1 MKKIRTKFLPLLLAL
16 VTILSLLPT
25 SAFAASKTGSG
36 IQITQNQ
43 AYWSTRLLANGTPYS
58 YRPPLADGKLVYCMD
73 SGLGYHYATKSFLDS
88 FTWTSGSGADADAV
102 LQSAITNSGLS
113 EMDAMTIENVK
124 WMMTYLNDCKASNVG
139 QLFMAVQTYVW
150 ENQSYK
156 GEPGGDGD
164 AGGYANADT
173 YELYLSLIDDLLAK
187 KAAED
192 AEFLKQIEAYKAQGI
207 EASIVEDASAKW
219 AVFAISSNRKNQSFF
234 NYYGPRKLS
243 VGEAKPDQPEQPTGG
258 TGKITLKKTAAGTLK
273 GLPGARYSIYFN
285 GQIVGSDV
293 TGESGELHIEDAATG
308 LWTFVETA
316 APSGYCLDPTPKS
329 VYVDVSEGDREY
341 TVAAVNYAMP
351 SMIIYKEDAQ
361 TSAPVPGTVLSVKS
375 VTGAYSTSVKIGE
388 SGSAT
393 LEGLEPGVYVVSEES
408 VPEPYILSNTEQT
421 VALRPGKTTEVHFQ
435 DYKKPGL
442 EILKKNIANMDPIPD
457 MTYKVEQIDGSFE
470 TTVTT
475 DLRGRAFLADLPVG
489 SYRISEV
496 GGPSNVILSE
506 IPQVIYLE
514 AGCTRTVTF
523 FNAIKP
529 TLTVLKQNSVTSDPL
544 PGAKLH
550 IYYASDN
557 TSTGEMHDLGVFY
570 SNEEGKVILTDA
582 ERGWYKIVEESCPQG
597 FGFLDGEAVQEFYL
611 EENTSK
617 TVIIRNVPLSAL
629 VGFKYDTKTG
639 KGIPG
644 CRFELRYLSGNTSG
658 TGGTVI
664 GTYVTG
670 PNGAFTVTGLKK
682 GTYICEEVSSDGN
695 HIIDSE
701 PQTVWIS
708 GEDQDVV
715 IIRFG
720 NSPFGSLLITK
731 LSDDNKRSPIPN
743 TDFLLTYS
751 DGTFVGNDNGIY
763 TTNAAGEILVDGLEP
778 GVTIIVREVRAA
790 AGFLLDESPQHIQIK
805 SGETV
810 HLQFLNK
817 PLGNL
822 IIKKNSSA
830 PTQEAVPGAEFEIT
844 YADGSYVD
852 AAGGTIS
859 SNGRYVT
866 DEHGEIRISGIVGT
880 VVVTEIKSG
889 PGYQLDEA
897 NRTQTVTINPGDTQ
911 TLQFYNTPIS
921 KVEFIKVDEND
932 RSVRIPDTTIEV
944 RRLDGA
950 LVTTLV
956 TSESGQAFA
965 QLEDGSYYA
974 VETVANPKY
983 QLDSITGYGYA
994 TTVGSCW
1001 LAPLVEAGEGVNMS
1015 FLVKRQSKEKILSK
1029 IAQTTMVNRS
1039 RMRDVGDTRQDYE
1052 ELDSAINSGLYLKD
1066 VMNRQGED
1074 FYYMHTLIEVTAPDP
1089 ETLEQR
1095 ATEVEKL
1102 CVSVDMIARRCDYK
1116 NEQAFLSSLPI
1127 LALDPDIER
1136 KARRNALTSGVAAAF
1151 PFASYEL
1158 SDHNGIFLGLNLYNR
1173 SPVFLDPYDDY
1184 KYTNGNW
1191 WIGGSTGAGKTVTLQ
1206 CLGGR
1211 LRQQGKRVIIIAP
1224 KKGHEFR
1231 PLCEKLGGLYL
1242 RMSPSSKDCPNL
1254 MAIRRKS
1261 LDSYAKLKNIAARD
1275 DSVLADKIS
1284 QLIIWF
1290 ALKKKDLS
1298 EEDKSRLDSSLVEVY
1313 GRYGITFDNSSIVDE
1328 NGDFRTMPIISDW
1341 YDVLSQNPDTRY
1353 LSVVLSRYVT
1363 GSAAAMASR
1372 NSIDLD
1378 NKYIVL
1384 DLSGMPDDMI
1394 ADGTFWAT
1402 SIAYDLIMSC
1412 ESDLSALLADELW
1425 SLVGATANPQAAG
1438 FVLEMVKTIRGLG
1451 GIAVTSTQ
1459 GMQDLFGLDG
1469 GSYGKGI
1476 LDASRIKLVMQ
1487 MEEQEARLIQDKL
1500 NLSED
1505 EVRQITRFRRGEGL
1519 LCIGYNHVPVAF
1531 HTTPKEY
1538 EAITTSPTDL
1548 RRGRSEYGDE

>member
-1 MKKIRTKFLPLLLAL
+1 MQVKKKPRNAAAKKIHKVPPKEKRTKKEQTEQPLLKR
-16 VTILSLLPT
+16 VI
-25 SAFAASKTGSG
+25 FGEE
-36 IQITQNQ
+36 
-43 AYWSTRLLANGTPYS
+43 
-58 YRPPLADGKLVYCMD
+58 RP
-73 SGLGYHYATKSFLDS
+73 
-88 FTWTSGSGADADAV
+88 
-102 LQSAITNSGLS
+102 
-113 EMDAMTIENVK
+113 
-124 WMMTYLNDCKASNVG
+124 
-139 QLFMAVQTYVW
+139 
-150 ENQSYK
+150 
-156 GEPGGDGD
+156 
-164 AGGYANADT
+164 
-173 YELYLSLIDDLLAK
+173 DL
-187 KAAED
+187 
-192 AEFLKQIEAYKAQGI
+192 
-207 EASIVEDASAKW
+207 
-219 AVFAISSNRKNQSFF
+219 
-234 NYYGPRKLS
+234 
-243 VGEAKPDQPEQPTGG
+243 
-258 TGKITLKKTAAGTLK
+258 
-273 GLPGARYSIYFN
+273 
-285 GQIVGSDV
+285 
-293 TGESGELHIEDAATG
+293 
-308 LWTFVETA
+308 
-316 APSGYCLDPTPKS
+316 
-329 VYVDVSEGDREY
+329 
-341 TVAAVNYAMP
+341 
-351 SMIIYKEDAQ
+351 
-361 TSAPVPGTVLSVKS
+361 
-375 VTGAYSTSVKIGE
+375 
-388 SGSAT
+388 
-393 LEGLEPGVYVVSEES
+393 
-408 VPEPYILSNTEQT
+408 TE
-421 VALRPGKTTEVHFQ
+421 
-435 DYKKPGL
+435 
-442 EILKKNIANMDPIPD
+442 
-457 MTYKVEQIDGSFE
+457 
-470 TTVTT
+470 
-475 DLRGRAFLADLPVG
+475 
-489 SYRISEV
+489 
-496 GGPSNVILSE
+496 
-506 IPQVIYLE
+506 LE
-514 AGCTRTVTF
+514 AGSTTILDILAPTTV
-523 FNAIKP
+523 
-529 TLTVLKQNSVTSDPL
+529 
-544 PGAKLH
+544 
-550 IYYASDN
+550 
-557 TSTGEMHDLGVFY
+557 
-570 SNEEGKVILTDA
+570 
-582 ERGWYKIVEESCPQG
+582 
-597 FGFLDGEAVQEFYL
+597 
-611 EENTSK
+611 
-617 TVIIRNVPLSAL
+617 
-629 VGFKYDTKTG
+629 DTKS
-639 KGIPG
+639 KD
-644 CRFELRYLSGNTSG
+644 
-658 TGGTVI
+658 
-664 GTYVTG
+664 
-670 PNGAFTVTGLKK
+670 
-682 GTYICEEVSSDGN
+682 YIV
-695 HIIDSE
+695 
-701 PQTVWIS
+701 
-708 GEDQDVV
+708 
-715 IIRFG
+715 
-720 NSPFGSLLITK
+720 
-731 LSDDNKRSPIPN
+731 
-743 TDFLLTYS
+743 
-751 DGTFVGNDNGIY
+751 
-763 TTNAAGEILVDGLEP
+763 VDG
-778 GVTIIVREVRAA
+778 VY
-790 AGFLLDESPQHIQIK
+790 H
-805 SGETV
+805 
-810 HLQFLNK
+810 
-817 PLGNL
+817 
-822 IIKKNSSA
+822 
-830 PTQEAVPGAEFEIT
+830 T
-844 YADGSYVD
+844 YLY
-852 AAGGTIS
+852 
-859 SNGRYVT
+859 
-866 DEHGEIRISGIVGT
+866 
-880 VVVTEIKSG
+880 
-889 PGYQLDEA
+889 
-897 NRTQTVTINPGDTQ
+897 
-911 TLQFYNTPIS
+911 
-921 KVEFIKVDEND
+921 
-932 RSVRIPDTTIEV
+932 
-944 RRLDGA
+944 
-950 LVTTLV
+950 
-956 TSESGQAFA
+956 
-965 QLEDGSYYA
+965 
-974 VETVANPKY
+974 
-983 QLDSITGYGYA
+983 ITGYGYA

-1261 LDSYAKLKNIAARD
+1261 LDSYARLKNIAVRD

-1372 NSIDLD
+1372 NNIDLD

-1402 SIAYDLIMSC
+1402 SVAYDLIMNC
-1412 ESDLSALLADELW
+1412 ESGLSALLADELW

-1548 RRGRSEYGDE
+1548 RRGRSEHGDE

>member
-1 MKKIRTKFLPLLLAL
+1 MQVKKKPRNAAAKKIHKVPPKEKRTKKEQTEQPLLKR
-16 VTILSLLPT
+16 VI
-25 SAFAASKTGSG
+25 FGEE
-36 IQITQNQ
+36 
-43 AYWSTRLLANGTPYS
+43 
-58 YRPPLADGKLVYCMD
+58 RP
-73 SGLGYHYATKSFLDS
+73 
-88 FTWTSGSGADADAV
+88 
-102 LQSAITNSGLS
+102 
-113 EMDAMTIENVK
+113 
-124 WMMTYLNDCKASNVG
+124 
-139 QLFMAVQTYVW
+139 
-150 ENQSYK
+150 
-156 GEPGGDGD
+156 
-164 AGGYANADT
+164 
-173 YELYLSLIDDLLAK
+173 DL
-187 KAAED
+187 
-192 AEFLKQIEAYKAQGI
+192 
-207 EASIVEDASAKW
+207 
-219 AVFAISSNRKNQSFF
+219 
-234 NYYGPRKLS
+234 
-243 VGEAKPDQPEQPTGG
+243 
-258 TGKITLKKTAAGTLK
+258 
-273 GLPGARYSIYFN
+273 
-285 GQIVGSDV
+285 
-293 TGESGELHIEDAATG
+293 
-308 LWTFVETA
+308 
-316 APSGYCLDPTPKS
+316 
-329 VYVDVSEGDREY
+329 
-341 TVAAVNYAMP
+341 
-351 SMIIYKEDAQ
+351 
-361 TSAPVPGTVLSVKS
+361 
-375 VTGAYSTSVKIGE
+375 
-388 SGSAT
+388 
-393 LEGLEPGVYVVSEES
+393 
-408 VPEPYILSNTEQT
+408 TE
-421 VALRPGKTTEVHFQ
+421 
-435 DYKKPGL
+435 
-442 EILKKNIANMDPIPD
+442 
-457 MTYKVEQIDGSFE
+457 
-470 TTVTT
+470 
-475 DLRGRAFLADLPVG
+475 
-489 SYRISEV
+489 
-496 GGPSNVILSE
+496 
-506 IPQVIYLE
+506 LE
-514 AGCTRTVTF
+514 AGSTTILDILAPTTV
-523 FNAIKP
+523 
-529 TLTVLKQNSVTSDPL
+529 
-544 PGAKLH
+544 
-550 IYYASDN
+550 
-557 TSTGEMHDLGVFY
+557 
-570 SNEEGKVILTDA
+570 
-582 ERGWYKIVEESCPQG
+582 
-597 FGFLDGEAVQEFYL
+597 
-611 EENTSK
+611 
-617 TVIIRNVPLSAL
+617 
-629 VGFKYDTKTG
+629 DTKS
-639 KGIPG
+639 KD
-644 CRFELRYLSGNTSG
+644 
-658 TGGTVI
+658 
-664 GTYVTG
+664 
-670 PNGAFTVTGLKK
+670 
-682 GTYICEEVSSDGN
+682 YIV
-695 HIIDSE
+695 
-701 PQTVWIS
+701 
-708 GEDQDVV
+708 
-715 IIRFG
+715 
-720 NSPFGSLLITK
+720 
-731 LSDDNKRSPIPN
+731 
-743 TDFLLTYS
+743 
-751 DGTFVGNDNGIY
+751 
-763 TTNAAGEILVDGLEP
+763 VDG
-778 GVTIIVREVRAA
+778 VY
-790 AGFLLDESPQHIQIK
+790 H
-805 SGETV
+805 
-810 HLQFLNK
+810 
-817 PLGNL
+817 
-822 IIKKNSSA
+822 
-830 PTQEAVPGAEFEIT
+830 T
-844 YADGSYVD
+844 YLY
-852 AAGGTIS
+852 
-859 SNGRYVT
+859 
-866 DEHGEIRISGIVGT
+866 
-880 VVVTEIKSG
+880 
-889 PGYQLDEA
+889 
-897 NRTQTVTINPGDTQ
+897 
-911 TLQFYNTPIS
+911 
-921 KVEFIKVDEND
+921 
-932 RSVRIPDTTIEV
+932 
-944 RRLDGA
+944 
-950 LVTTLV
+950 
-956 TSESGQAFA
+956 
-965 QLEDGSYYA
+965 
-974 VETVANPKY
+974 
-983 QLDSITGYGYA
+983 ITGYGYA

-1261 LDSYAKLKNIAARD
+1261 LDSYARLKNIAVRD

-1372 NSIDLD
+1372 NNIDLD

-1384 DLSGMPDDMI
+1384 DLSGMADDMI

-1548 RRGRSEYGDE
+1548 RRGRSEHGDE